1 MPTRRSFLGHSTT
14 AALGLPLLA
23 SAAADAHGTMKTG
36 ALPALPDISFA
47 TREPF
52 LHRERAQAVLTAEGL
67 DAVVVGEGRNLFYA
81 TNFFPLM
88 ERMSLMA
95 TTLAVIPRDL
105 RKPVALVIPGFSYYY
120 IQSDDGLVPGVQPF
134 VFTGPA
140 GYTDSRRTE
149 DEPPAADP
157 RFYRLDGEAS
167 AREQRRRAA
176 VEAAAPYTSSM
187 ERALALALAE
197 LGIKGGRIGYD
208 HGSIPPLLAR
218 ALPGAT
224 AVSAEDTLRRVRLVR
239 TAPEIRMMRL
249 AAQANV
255 DAALATVRAT
265 REVGTL
271 RALRQ
276 RYYAEVAARGNLAH
290 GLRGRADCPH
300 EGLHRRHGPRLG
312 RVAAVAASRPALLRG
327 AKPGQRHP
335 AQDGHRCA
343 HRLRPAQCRP
353 GPQRPAAR
361 GARRQPAGPR
371 PREGHDPLDRLPPL
385 RDRAWRH
392 RPSRG
397 PRAHHG
403 QRRRADPHRAAGRAH
418 RLTGDPPGAGNCW
431 IAPRTTARAPRATH
445 DYRRRPEGVPGLVH
459 IVVEVN
465 PYRDADCPT

>member
-23 SAAADAHGTMKTG
+23 SAAADAHGTVKTG

-105 RKPVALVIPGFSYYY
+105 RKPVALVIPSFSYYY

-157 RFYRLDGEAS
+157 RLYRLDGEAS

-176 VEAAAPYTSSM
+176 VEAAAPYPSSM

-276 RYYAEVAARGNLAH
+276 RYYAEVAARGNLGVFMVINGVSSEAYDEPLREGQSFLIDCVSH
-290 GLRGRADCPH
+290 LRNFHGDYGRTVCVGEPTARMKACTDAMGRAWGELQPLLRPGLRFSEVRSLGNDILRRMGTDVPISFGPHSVGLAHNDQPRAAPDGSRQDLVIERDMILSIDCPLF
-300 EGLHRRHGPRLG
+300 ETG
-312 RVAAVAASRPALLRG
+312 RGGTGHLEDLVRITDSG
-327 AKPGQRHP
+327 AEPIHTVQ
-335 AQDGHRCA
+335 
-343 HRLRPAQCRP
+343 
-353 GPQRPAAR
+353 PAA
-361 GARRQPAGPR
+361 
-371 PREGHDPLDRLPPL
+371 L
-385 RDRAWRH
+385 
-392 RPSRG
+392 
-397 PRAHHG
+397 
-403 QRRRADPHRAAGRAH
+403 
-418 RLTGDPPGAGNCW
+418 
-431 IAPRTTARAPRATH
+431 IA
-445 DYRRRPEGVPGLVH
+445 
-459 IVVEVN
+459 
-465 PYRDADCPT
+465 